1 MELSAFLK
9 DRWHGDS
16 RLGELEELEVL
27 IGKRGTRHDFEKEA
41 AVTLTKSGVW
51 LCAWCAWPMWN
62 QKKKKDH
69 WKIKKTNGQKKSKWM
84 LLPSRMTY
92 KRGSKSRS
100 CRTWLPE
107 SLRFAKEGWKMLW
120 KWQCGTKRNLT
131 YLYVLGYLV

>member
-51 LCAWCAWPMWN
+51 LCAWCAWPVWN
-62 QKKKKDH
+62 QKKKK
-69 WKIKKTNGQKKSKWM
+69 KITGR
-84 LLPSRMTY
+84 SRKQM
-92 KRGSKSRS
+92 
-100 CRTWLPE
+100 
-107 SLRFAKEGWKMLW
+107 A
-120 KWQCGTKRNLT
+120 KRNPNECC
-131 YLYVLGYLV
+131 YHQEWHIREVANLGVVGPDFQRV